1 VTDADPLP
9 RPARAARR
17 EPGARTVDG
26 VSLLALAARAGSQLY
41 ALVWTLPADRAT
53 RRIER
58 MRARQRSLDRA
69 LGAIGRYQQVHAARL
84 AATISYYGFLA
95 LAPLVLLASSVLGY
109 LLAGS
114 PDRQLAVLSHISDYL
129 PAQFA
134 RELVTGATA
143 SRRSAGVLGLI
154 LLAIAGLGWV
164 DSLRVGIRTIWN
176 LPEYDVHPIL
186 RRVVDLF
193 LLVGLGLAF
202 FATIVV
208 SVAGTAASG
217 AVFRWLDL
225 DGALAR
231 WVVRLFAL
239 LVALAAN
246 VVLFTF
252 VLSRVPRHRVSGR
265 RVLGGAVLA
274 GLGFEVLKLVGT
286 YYLAYATRYSTGLGG
301 TAVGLLGGLIW
312 LNVASRLTLFSAA
325 WATAGTRRGVS

>member
-1 VTDADPLP
+1 
-9 RPARAARR
+9 
-17 EPGARTVDG
+17 

-69 LGAIGRYQQVHAARL
+69 LGAVGRYHQCHAARL

-95 LAPLVLLASSVLGY
+95 LAPLVLLASSVLGFV
-109 LLAGS
+109 LAGS
-114 PDRQLAVLSHISDYL
+114 PDRQVSVLSHISDYL

-134 RELVTGATA
+134 QDLVSGVTA
-143 SRRSAGVLGLI
+143 SRRSAGLLGLAG
-154 LLAIAGLGWV
+154 LGIAGLGWV
-164 DSLRVGIRTIWN
+164 DSLRVGIRTVWH

-186 RRVVDLF
+186 RRLVDLI

-202 FATIVV
+202 AATIAV
-208 SVAGTAASG
+208 SVSGTAASG
-217 AVFRWLDL
+217 AVFGWLNL
-225 DGALAR
+225 EGTLAR
-231 WVVRLFAL
+231 WVVRLSAL
-239 LVALAAN
+239 FVALAAN

-252 VLSRVPRHRVSGR
+252 VLGRVPRHRLPGR
-265 RVLGGAVLA
+265 RVLAGAVLA
-274 GLGFEVLKLVGT
+274 GIGFEALKLVGT

-325 WATAGTRRGVS
+325 WAAAGDAPGCGRAGRA